1 MKDLKQ
7 CRQEIDEID
16 EQMMALFERR
26 MKVAKDVVTYK
37 MAHHMEIFQSEREAQ
52 VIQNNVSRIQSEDLH
67 SYAKLFLTSM
77 MNISKSYQ
85 TTFLPHPQT
94 LTYALPK
101 VNNITVGFQGVP
113 GSFSQKALDTYF
125 GKQTQRQQY
134 THFKDVFEA
143 LKRDEIDYGIVP
155 LENSSTGAI
164 NDNYDAIRDYGFYIV
179 GEQSL
184 SVLQHLLGIKGAK
197 LEDIQ
202 EVYSHPQGLLQ
213 TSLFLEKHHIQPH
226 EYENTAMAAKYVST
240 LQNPHIGAI
249 ASSQA
254 AQLYDLDILQD
265 NIQNIQNNATRFII
279 FGKQL
284 EVVEDAS
291 CISIVFTLPH
301 QVGALYQVMKII
313 YDYAINMLRIESR
326 PLLETPWEYY
336 FYVDLEG
343 SLKDVA
349 MIQALEDMKAH
360 TKTMRVLGNYV
371 KK

>member
-7 CRQEIDEID
+7 CRQEIDVID
-16 EQMMALFERR
+16 QQIIALFEER
-26 MKVAKDVVTYK
+26 MNVARDVVNYK
-37 MAHHMEIFQSEREAQ
+37 LAHQMEIFQSAREAE
-52 VIQNNVSRIQSEDLH
+52 VIQKNVSRIHQDTLKP
-67 SYAKLFLTSM
+67 YAQLMLTSL

-85 TTFLPHPQT
+85 STFLSHDNS
-94 LTYALPK
+94 LTFQKPK
-101 VNNITVGFQGVP
+101 VKDITVGFQGVA

-125 GKQTQRQQY
+125 REDTKRLQY

-143 LKRDEIDYGIVP
+143 LKKDEIDYGIVP

-164 NDNYDAIRDYGFYIV
+164 NDNYDAIRDYEFYIV

-184 SVLQHLLGIKGAK
+184 SVSQHLLGIKGAK

-213 TSLFLEKHHIQPH
+213 SSRFLEKHHIRPH
-226 EYENTAMAAKYVST
+226 EYENTAMAAQYVAS

-254 AQLYDLDILQD
+254 AELYHLDIIQE
-265 NIQNIQNNATRFII
+265 NIQNIQTNSTRFII
-279 FGKQL
+279 FGKHL
-284 EVVEDAS
+284 EVSDDAT

-301 QVGALYQVMKII
+301 QVGALYQVMKVIN
-313 YDYAINMLRIESR
+313 DYSINMLRIESR

-343 SLKDVA
+343 SLKNESL
-349 MIQALEDMKAH
+349 IQALQDIKAH
-360 TKTMRVLGNYV
+360 TKTMRILGNYA